1 MQGIRVKGSLVW
13 TIYRFD
19 DGPMRAYKNL
29 GEDLKLRTPVSAND
43 KLVSMSNAILRNY
56 IANKELKTIMTD
68 RQILR
73 DTIRKEIGKITKDWG
88 VWIETVEIT
97 NVEICSDTLFKN
109 MQTKYRETIQK
120 EADII
125 RNTIKNRIEEV
136 TMEVETEMNELDK
149 SASQEIK
156 AYKDDIDVKLN
167 NEINAINIMKNKIAN
182 EKYKI
187 EQDLD
192 VSKKMEM
199 EKHKD
204 SINNSDLDLKLAE
217 IQISIEKENA
227 KIKTKD
233 VEYEQDKLEQE
244 HEQKVT
250 SIETE
255 YKLASERLQIELMQ
269 P

>member
-1 MQGIRVKGSLVW
+1 
-13 TIYRFD
+13 
-19 DGPMRAYKNL
+19 
-29 GEDLKLRTPVSAND
+29 
-43 KLVSMSNAILRNY
+43 
-56 IANKELKTIMTD
+56 
-68 RQILR
+68 
-73 DTIRKEIGKITKDWG
+73 
-88 VWIETVEIT
+88 
-97 NVEICSDTLFKN
+97 
-109 MQTKYRETIQK
+109 
-120 EADII
+120 
-125 RNTIKNRIEEV
+125 
-136 TMEVETEMNELDK
+136 MEVETEMNELDK

-167 NEINAINIMKNKIAN
+167 LEINAINVKKNAIAN

-204 SINNSDLDLKLAE
+204 SINASDLDLKLAE

-233 VEYEQDKLEQE
+233 VEYEIDIIEQE

-250 SIETE
+250 TIESE